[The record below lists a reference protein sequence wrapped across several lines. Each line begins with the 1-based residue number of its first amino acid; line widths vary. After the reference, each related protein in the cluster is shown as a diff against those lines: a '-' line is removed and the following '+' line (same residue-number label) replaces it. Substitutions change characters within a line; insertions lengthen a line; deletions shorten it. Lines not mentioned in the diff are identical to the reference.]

1 MKIKESVVLQ
11 RRTYLTFILV
21 IGLIIC
27 LRTTRKRHLKSRM
40 RHSTVWLCGPRSNES
55 FHTSLNLSI
64 TTNYSVLHFLQALQ
78 GSKTPLPGLPA
89 AQHLQWSSVKWRVL
103 FLPPSLFPSPLS
115 TFPVK
120 LRPSG
125 VSHPSLLRDS
135 LEEADLALPRA
146 RGRQLSAFSVCV
158 VFVVCVVGEVIKVI
172 SSGYQPSPGERASL
186 SKVGINNETHKKAFS
201 PNAGCL
207 PSTFRSTT
215 SSLFI
220 SLSIW
225 RSFCFISGVYKEF
238 LETFIDCFYS
248 FLIPF
253 HSWFILRR

>member
-1 MKIKESVVLQ
+1 MKS
-11 RRTYLTFILV
+11 
-21 IGLIIC
+21 LIPSSIS
-27 LRTTRKRHLKSRM
+27 LSI
-40 RHSTVWLCGPRSNES
+40 PS
-55 FHTSLNLSI
+55 FHFS
-64 TTNYSVLHFLQALQ
+64 
-78 GSKTPLPGLPA
+78 
-89 AQHLQWSSVKWRVL
+89 
-103 FLPPSLFPSPLS
+103 
-115 TFPVK
+115 VK

-207 PSTFRSTT
+207 PSTFRSTVC
-215 SSLFI
+215 SSLRVSGGHFASFQVFI
-220 SLSIW
+220 K
-225 RSFCFISGVYKEF
+225 SF
-238 LETFIDCFYS
+238 
-248 FLIPF
+248 
-253 HSWFILRR
+253 